1 MVIRGLNWT
10 VCKEDEEFARRMG
23 RRRERASG
31 ESADSPNHGKL
42 KHRSISE
49 CSSESGSGENQG
61 SNVLRFPLGGKQ
73 ECLVIVGKCIWERKN
88 QGCYLFEAR
97 DKITSE
103 RSVIYEWC
111 INSKRTGRKGNHVKI
126 GQENQVEE
134 LVSKFSAQE
143 KEMSSLL
150 RLSHDNLVGYLGMK
164 LNCREKDGVDVY
176 ILQEYVQGMSMKYY
190 IHHQIPLNEASLRH
204 VTEGTLKALNY
215 LHQNNVV
222 HRDLRDSSIY
232 LDNRSHVVRVADY
245 GVERRIVEAVLEFKN
260 IQANPLVPSVPWP
273 RREEGRH
280 LPLGPRDPI
289 YSSGPEGARDCANVT
304 RQSEC

>member
-1 MVIRGLNWT
+1 M
-10 VCKEDEEFARRMG
+10 
-23 RRRERASG
+23 
-31 ESADSPNHGKL
+31 
-42 KHRSISE
+42 
-49 CSSESGSGENQG
+49 
-61 SNVLRFPLGGKQ
+61 RFPLGGKQ

-88 QGCYLFEAR
+88 QGCYLYEAR
-97 DKITSE
+97 DKVTSE
-103 RSVIYEWC
+103 RSVIYEWW
-111 INSKRTGRKGNHVKI
+111 INSKRTGRKGNYVKI

-164 LNCREKDGVDVY
+164 INCRQIEGVDVY

-204 VTEGTLKALNY
+204 ITEGTLKALNY

-232 LDNRSHVVRVADY
+232 LDNQSHLVRVADY

-260 IQANPLVPSVPWP
+260 IEVPPLYPQSPGRGGKKGDIYRLGLVILSIHQG
-273 RREEGRH
+273 RRVQEV
-280 LPLGPRDPI
+280 
-289 YSSGPEGARDCANVT
+289 SASGVFRLQHYGKYFIDYW
-304 RQSEC
+304 